1 MCSLLSYL
9 SNKPKQVYILTLFL
23 KTFNLSFL
31 FYYQLFIHIP
41 LFTCIL
47 HFIFIFYFY
56 FYTFVLYK
64 GTGRDRILTDGN
76 TSMGCVSSKRIE
88 MTCLTSTA
96 LECFSDSV
104 FDDETGIEF
113 DDGGYSPPT
122 NSALLVKA
130 QREKLIHL
138 HSTGK

>member
-1 MCSLLSYL
+1 M
-9 SNKPKQVYILTLFL
+9 
-23 KTFNLSFL
+23 
-31 FYYQLFIHIP
+31 
-41 LFTCIL
+41 
-47 HFIFIFYFY
+47 
-56 FYTFVLYK
+56 
-64 GTGRDRILTDGN
+64 TDGN

-138 HSTGK
+138 HSTGKYFKSEKRACIAYMESTVD

>member
-1 MCSLLSYL
+1 M
-9 SNKPKQVYILTLFL
+9 YILTLFL
-23 KTFNLSFL
+23 KPFNLSLL
-31 FYYQLFIHIP
+31 FYYQL
-41 LFTCIL
+41 LYTYTAL
-47 HFIFIFYFY
+47 HLCSSFYFFIFYFI
-56 FYTFVLYK
+56 VNIK

-138 HSTGK
+138 HSTGKKAKESVCIAYMESTVD

>member
-1 MCSLLSYL
+1 
-9 SNKPKQVYILTLFL
+9 
-23 KTFNLSFL
+23 
-31 FYYQLFIHIP
+31 
-41 LFTCIL
+41 
-47 HFIFIFYFY
+47 
-56 FYTFVLYK
+56 
-64 GTGRDRILTDGN
+64 
-76 TSMGCVSSKRIE
+76 

-138 HSTGK
+138 HSTGKNTKRKRACITYMESTVD